1 MKKIVVG
8 CSIAFVLTV
17 GIVITSFYLVFR
29 TKKRDVSNEAPFEE
43 ITKQK
48 ITTKVKTQIL
58 KYPTPTVYEDYNY
71 HLEDGTG
78 FGMNSELK
86 IIAEI
91 PVGTSITVEKVELH
105 TGRVSGTTSAYLFG
119 SVFIVDKQE
128 EYFFQYS
135 WGDYRSLYQDR
146 PYWVFEKGFWQEE
159 ALEEKYF
166 IEVP

>member
-8 CSIAFVLTV
+8 CSITFVLIV

-78 FGMNSELK
+78 FGMNSGLE
-86 IIAEI
+86 IMAEI
-91 PVGTSITVEKVELH
+91 PVGTSITVDKVELH

-119 SVFIVDKQE
+119 RVFIVDKQE

-166 IEVP
+166 IELP